1 MTITVNLNDE
11 NTRNLQASAMN
22 ELSINELV
30 NSLIAQYIQS
40 NQKSQDPYE
49 EKFNMFLQSLD
60 EFTDDFM
67 ADGRMQD
74 LPQERESL

>member
-49 EKFNMFLQSLD
+49 EKFNAKL
-60 EFTDDFM
+60 
-67 ADGRMQD
+67 G
-74 LPQERESL
+74 